1 MIGKRFPVVMTAG
14 LLSICM
20 TAAMAVTAPV
30 ALADYVDQGCV
41 VTTPKTT
48 GRYTVNDLK
57 GVRAFWV
64 YHSGPDAFNLHYFD
78 GFDHTKVGPYN
89 VMPSGD
95 SHAGVRDQPSG
106 WGVEGCA
113 SSDGTDHWTLVAPD
127 GTKVI
132 TYIIGK
138 QDLKLDPNQLKSTLV
153 TVDDKVW
160 NGWKPLEKTS
170 YDMRKEYPNGARIRF
185 GAIPR
190 GWTVTVSNTEYNGVP
205 FANVT
210 FKAKDGDTSVA
221 SKDYTFMGATVVEPG
236 LGNLA
241 GVKAYR
247 DGKPVSGFSYLTADY
262 KADRGGEYTMD
273 GVPDGWTMTSKRTLY
288 RREFTY
294 TSGDGKYSRTF
305 TFDTPVATRT
315 LIVPGWAGAEKAPA
329 DLIGK
334 YPESTGFAELTA
346 PDKFTWRLA
355 DAHGGADAI
364 PAVTSTDM
372 PQELKVFTVY
382 QKPDGSRATAEES
395 IPRLKDP
402 SSMET
407 GMADPLTGSR
417 WDSTLWAYRS
427 ADASVDMGQSRKVM
441 VEARTVTVNGLVY
454 PLTRDSGTGVWS
466 GKAVLSRTPI
476 PDKLTVSVL
485 NNSKLDSYQLTRTAQ
500 TASTVTYTGEGHDT
514 TVTAVADVPQDAGS
528 TMTVTL
534 TGAAADPLQALSTVT
549 AKVDGKPV
557 PGFDPVKGGTFKLPA
572 GMSGAVTLDGI
583 PSSWKAQTQD
593 GLSFTLTDG
602 TNTVTYTFTR
612 TYSLDDLKNVN
623 VKLGGKDVPGF
634 DYKGGTFTV
643 DDASGKLEV
652 YGMPAGWSMTKLND
666 GIRLTS
672 PDGSVSASY
681 HFKEPNPTY
690 SIDDLKDI
698 IVTADGKP
706 VPGFDYKGGTFQ
718 VPAGTKTIKWGGIPQ
733 DWVDTKLADGLGFT
747 VTSPDKKITVTY
759 TFVENKPQYKLDDL
773 QGLSATADGKTVDG
787 FDYHGG
793 TFTVP
798 EGTTTVELKGL
809 PQGWTSKPLAKGLGF
824 TVSSPDGVEMATY
837 TFTPENSNPDPEPG
851 NGTANALTNVIAY
864 ADGMPVD
871 GFDPVKGGTFTIPE
885 NTLNV
890 DLDNVPSDW
899 SYQPVPNQ
907 NGWFIY
913 DMVNGQG
920 ETVVRYTFKPAST
933 TQSYS
938 VEDLKNVTLSADGKP
953 VEGFDYKGG
962 TFTVPSTA
970 TLQLAGVP
978 VGWDIQENTDGWTVT
993 SPDKKVV
1000 VVYKL
1005 DRQLPPASADELKNV
1020 TAWVGDKQVQGFNPV
1035 KGGTFQ
1041 VPSGTNS
1048 ITLKDVPE
1056 GWTSTRLDPG
1066 LGFTLTSHDK
1076 KVTVTYRFEPKAPT
1090 YSVDD
1095 LKNVTATA
1103 GDTPVDGFD
1112 YKGGVFT
1119 VPNGSRIRLD
1129 HIPEGW
1135 STDNSQKTEEGG
1147 TIITVTS
1154 PDKSVTVSY
1163 TFNPKPVDHSV
1174 DDLKNVT
1181 ATVDGKPVTGF
1192 DYRGGTFTVPAGTT
1206 SVELGH
1212 VPSDWTSTPLENGLG
1227 FTLTSPDKKITVTYT
1242 FTPAKPTYKVDDLKN
1257 VTASANGKPVTGF
1270 DYKGGTFTVPSG
1282 TTQVTLGNLPAD
1294 WTSTPSKTGLGFTV
1308 TSPDKSVT
1316 VTYTFT
1322 PEAAPKPTYS
1332 VDDLKHV
1339 IASADGKPVDKFDY
1353 KGGTFTVPAGTK
1365 GVHLA
1370 DVPQGWDVKNTTTG
1384 MGFIVTSPDKTL
1396 TVTYTFTPEA
1406 PQYSLDDLK
1415 GVTASANGKPVT
1427 GFDYKGG
1434 TFTVPSGTTQVTL
1447 NNLPADWTSTP
1458 SKTGLGFTVTSPD
1471 KKVTATYTFTPEK
1484 PVYKVDDLKNV
1495 TATADGKPVTGFD
1508 YKGGTFTVPA
1518 GTTGVHLDNI
1528 PAGWS
1533 TAPLANGL
1541 GFTLTAP
1548 DKSVTVTY
1556 TFTPAATPKPT
1567 YTVDDLKGVTAS
1579 ADGKPVTG
1587 FDYRGGTFTVPA
1599 GTSRVALGKVP
1610 QGWTSTPASN
1620 GLGFTLTAPD
1630 KSLKV
1635 TYTFTPAAAPSST
1648 DELKDVT
1655 VGNATVPGFDATRDG
1670 SWTLPDGVKP
1680 QLKGLPAGWNQTTVA
1695 QGHGWTVTLT
1705 KGDLKVTLTFTN
1717 AYGPSDLKDV
1727 TLTDNG
1733 KPVTGFDPA
1742 KTGPYTVGKT
1752 GELVLSGIPEG
1763 WKGEG
1768 LTLTSPDGKY
1778 TITYQVNR
1786 AWSRTDLK
1794 DATIRFDGR
1803 TPDGFDPTMDG
1814 TWNIPHT
1821 GQPTITGLPQGVTA
1835 STVEKD
1841 GLMTVTV
1848 KDPDGGLL
1856 ATWRFKRL
1864 PATSLD
1870 QLNGMTVT
1878 IDGKTVTVSPDA
1890 TIDIGEHAK
1899 VTFDKLPQGWTATR
1913 SVQGDMETWT
1923 VTGPDGKTT
1932 AVYRFRHVKGQT
1944 EPVKGEG
1951 ILSGGKLSQTGMD
1964 AVRTLL
1970 LALPLMIVAAAGI
1983 ILARLRG
1990 RKTLDGM
1997 GAGEPE
2003 TMIGDNPTTPLPEA
2017 TRMDDDQDET
2027 KE

>member
-20 TAAMAVTAPV
+20 TAAMAVTPATAATSTP
-30 ALADYVDQGCV
+30 QSN
-41 VTTPKTT
+41 VTAAAVTQSK
-48 GRYTVNDLK
+48 YSIDDLRNI
-57 GVRAFWV
+57 VPF
-64 YHSGPDAFNLHYFD
+64 YEYYSGPNMDKIYHFD
-78 GFDHTKVGPYN
+78 GFDYRNPGPWY
-89 VMPSGD
+89 MPDGD
-95 SHAGVRDQPSG
+95 THAGIQSG
-106 WGVEGCA
+106 IPAGW
-113 SSDGTDHWTLVAPD
+113 SQKLYSDGDVHVDLIAPD
-127 GTKVI
+127 GTKII
-132 TYIIGK
+132 TYTFK
-138 QDLKLDPNQLKSTLV
+138 VRTYSLNQDQLKSTLV

-190 GWTVTVSNTEYNGVP
+190 GWTVTVSNTEYNGIP

-221 SKDYTFMGATVVEPG
+221 SKDYTFMGATVAEPG

-262 KADRGGEYTMD
+262 KADRGGDYTMD

-427 ADASVDMGQSRKVM
+427 ADASVDMGQSKKVM
-441 VEARTVTVNGLVY
+441 VEARTVTVNGLIY

-476 PDKLTVSVL
+476 PDRLTVSVL

-572 GMSGAVTLDGI
+572 GMTGTVTLDGI

-798 EGTTTVELKGL
+798 EGTTTVELNGL

-851 NGTANALTNVIAY
+851 DGTANALTNVIAY

-871 GFDPVKGGTFTIPE
+871 GFDPVKGGTFAIPE

-1020 TAWVGDKQVQGFNPV
+1020 TAWVGDKQVQGFDPV

-1181 ATVDGKPVTGF
+1181 ATVDGKPVEGF

-1294 WTSTPSKTGLGFTV
+1294 WTSTPL
-1308 TSPDKSVT
+1308 
-1316 VTYTFT
+1316 
-1322 PEAAPKPTYS
+1322 E
-1332 VDDLKHV
+1332 
-1339 IASADGKPVDKFDY
+1339 
-1353 KGGTFTVPAGTK
+1353 
-1365 GVHLA
+1365 
-1370 DVPQGWDVKNTTTG
+1370 
-1384 MGFIVTSPDKTL
+1384 
-1396 TVTYTFTPEA
+1396 
-1406 PQYSLDDLK
+1406 
-1415 GVTASANGKPVT
+1415 
-1427 GFDYKGG
+1427 
-1434 TFTVPSGTTQVTL
+1434 
-1447 NNLPADWTSTP
+1447 
-1458 SKTGLGFTVTSPD
+1458 TGLGFTVTSPD
-1471 KKVTATYTFTPEK
+1471 KKVTATYTFVPEK

-1495 TATADGKPVTGFD
+1495 TATADGKPVDKFD

-1587 FDYRGGTFTVPA
+1587 FDYRGGTFTVPF
-1599 GTSRVALGKVP
+1599 GTSRVALDKVP
-1610 QGWTSTPASN
+1610 QGWTSTPAAQ

-1635 TYTFTPAAAPSST
+1635 TYTFTPAAAPSSM

-1727 TLTDNG
+1727 TLIDNG

-1990 RKTLDGM
+1990 RKTTDGM

-2003 TMIGDNPTTPLPEA
+2003 TMIGDAPTTPLPDA
-2017 TRMDDDQDET
+2017 TRMDDGQDET